1 MVKITGR
8 GVAAGMRNL
17 MAMREADRQ
26 EKNRKEEVLMGIF
39 AKYGVSGLNGLFP
52 GEDVSKEALNTD
64 LEDDSLT
71 NTSSFSQTLSETNAM
86 KKLARNREDGGYELD
101 QTTIAAIKANG
112 DPTAFKRLYEMV
124 DKKAKYFQEIGEEI
138 PVDYLRTV
146 VDQAVMT
153 SASSSGKINFKKM
166 EDYVGREL
174 DDLSKAIIMQA
185 SEAQNRGEILFT
197 DVNYAKK
204 IDINDLK
211 EFEIKALES
220 NLTRAETEK
229 IRLTSTLAE
238 LTEKSGPAF
247 VGAKAWLTERKA
259 LIEDATKQYSQGSV
273 LPLVR
278 LYGTSYA
285 NKLYEYY
292 PRFKGAPI
300 NEAILEASKEIMT
313 VPNTDVAGILQEEGY
328 LKPGEIVLNSQTNR
342 PLPIPSNFRN
352 YSQGPFNKDYWEN
365 GEGKIK
371 LEEFRNL
378 LTE

>member
-71 NTSSFSQTLSETNAM
+71 DTSSFSQTLSETNAM
-86 KKLARNREDGGYELD
+86 KKLARSREDDGYGLD

-124 DKKAKYFQEIGEEI
+124 DKKAKYFQERGQEL
-138 PVDYLRTV
+138 PLDYLRTV

-153 SASSSGKINFKKM
+153 SASPSGKINFKKM

-197 DVNYAKK
+197 DVNYAERPSLEEMAKLPQIVLSGSHTRAQSERRKIIKEQAKLNKK
-204 IDINDLK
+204 EGLLDLK
-211 EFEIKALES
+211 
-220 NLTRAETEK
+220 
-229 IRLTSTLAE
+229 
-238 LTEKSGPAF
+238 G
-247 VGAKAWLTERKA
+247 WMTERIAKLNNA
-259 LIEDATKQYSQGSV
+259 IENYENKDYYAVAS
-273 LPLVR
+273 
-278 LYGTSYA
+278 LYGTESL
-285 NKLYEYY
+285 NKILENYGEFEQVISSAD
-292 PRFKGAPI
+292 PAI
-300 NEAILEASKEIMT
+300 QQEAETVTVPNRMVAEQLVNMGILEAGDE
-313 VPNTDVAGILQEEGY
+313 VFNQA
-328 LKPGEIVLNSQTNR
+328 TNK
-342 PLPIPSNFRN
+342 LI
-352 YSQGPFNKDYWEN
+352 
-365 GEGKIK
+365 KI
-371 LEEFRNL
+371 E
-378 LTE
+378 

>member
-101 QTTIAAIKANG
+101 HTTIAAIKANG

-153 SASSSGKINFKKM
+153 SASSSGKINFKIM

-238 LTEKSGPAF
+238 ITEKSGPAF